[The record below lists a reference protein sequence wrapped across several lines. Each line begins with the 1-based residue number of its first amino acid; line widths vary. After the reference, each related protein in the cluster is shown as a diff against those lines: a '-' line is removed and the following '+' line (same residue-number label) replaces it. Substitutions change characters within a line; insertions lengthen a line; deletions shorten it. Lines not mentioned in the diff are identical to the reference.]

1 MVYWVSEMVDLE
13 GLSFLEELPLREL
26 LAHWIS
32 LEGDKAL
39 LYEKLAEKARGM
51 EIEGAVGDMFKLL
64 GQEARRHEKKLRALY
79 TRKFGEEIPAVNGPS
94 LEDLSD
100 IRELES
106 ENDVFAVLK
115 CALELEEV
123 AERVYSILA
132 EKADDET
139 LRAIFSY
146 LGSTERLH
154 ERAVESLIRD
164 YDYRNGVRK
173 KGMEA

>member
-1 MVYWVSEMVDLE
+1 MVDLE
-13 GLSFLEELPLREL
+13 GLSFLEGLPMREL
-26 LAHWIS
+26 LAYWIS

-39 LYEKLAEKARGM
+39 LYEKLSEKAKGM
-51 EIEGAVGDMFKLL
+51 EIEGAVCDMFKLL
-64 GQEARRHEKKLRALY
+64 SQEARQHEKKLRALY
-79 TRKFGEEIPAVNGPS
+79 VGEFGVEIPAVSGPS
-94 LEDLSD
+94 LEELSD
-100 IRELES
+100 IRGLES

-132 EKADDET
+132 GKTDDET
-139 LRAIFSY
+139 VRAIFSY

>member
-1 MVYWVSEMVDLE
+1 MVDLE
-13 GLSFLEELPLREL
+13 GMSFLEGLPMREL

-79 TRKFGEEIPAVNGPS
+79 TREFGVEIPAVNGPS
-94 LEDLSD
+94 LEELSE

-132 EKADDET
+132 GKIDDET
-139 LRAIFSY
+139 VRAIFSY

-154 ERAVESLIRD
+154 ERAVESLIGD
-164 YDYRNGVRK
+164 YDYRSGVGKR
-173 KGMEA
+173 GWRLSSR

>member
-1 MVYWVSEMVDLE
+1 MVDLE
-13 GLSFLEELPLREL
+13 GMAFIEGLPLREL
-26 LAHWIS
+26 LAYWIS

-39 LYEKLAEKARGM
+39 LYERLSEKAKGM
-51 EIEGAVGDMFKLL
+51 GIEGAVCDMFKLL
-64 GQEARRHEKKLRALY
+64 SQEARRHERKLRNLY
-79 TRKFGEEIPAVNGPS
+79 TKKFGTEVPSVSGPS
-94 LEDLSD
+94 LEELSE
-100 IRELES
+100 IKNLED

-132 EKADDET
+132 EKADGESM
-139 LRAIFSY
+139 RAIFSY

-173 KGMEA
+173 RGMEA

>member
-1 MVYWVSEMVDLE
+1 MVDLE
-13 GLSFLEELPLREL
+13 GVSLLEELPLREL
-26 LAHWIS
+26 LAYWIS

-39 LYEKLAEKARGM
+39 LYEKLSEKAKGM
-51 EIEGAVGDMFKLL
+51 EIEGAVCDMFKLL
-64 GQEARRHEKKLRALY
+64 SQEARRHERKLRNLY
-79 TRKFGEEIPAVNGPS
+79 TRNFEEDIPTVSGPS
-94 LEDLSD
+94 LEELSD

-123 AERVYSILA
+123 SERIYSILA
-132 EKADDET
+132 EKADDEIMKAVF
-139 LRAIFSY
+139 RY

-164 YDYRNGVRK
+164 YRYHNGIKEGVK
-173 KGMEA
+173 A

>member
-1 MVYWVSEMVDLE
+1 MVDLE

-26 LAHWIS
+26 LAHWIF

-51 EIEGAVGDMFKLL
+51 EVEGAVGDMFKLL
-64 GQEARRHEKKLRALY
+64 GQEARRHEKKLRTLY
-79 TRKFGEEIPAVNGPS
+79 TRKFGAEIPEVHGPS
-94 LEDLSD
+94 LEELSD

-106 ENDVFAVLK
+106 GNDVFAVLK

-146 LGSTERLH
+146 LASTERLH
-154 ERAVESLIRD
+154 ERAVESLLRD
-164 YDYRNGVRK
+164 YDYRNGMGKER
-173 KGMEA
+173 MEA